1 MIQSLSFTSAAF
13 EVFAGAYLCFLVS
26 ASAKKMPR
34 IKFLGTSKNM
44 SPRIKYIFVW
54 KKKAMFRTSRIFSW
68 FHNADHLLYYSQMSV
83 FSFHTSFVLLYQF
96 LRNRTYNWQKF
107 NNKMNEK
114 KKLGVSEY
122 GHPGYVTRQINS
134 RLLDLLLSDIIVW
147 FLHRLENLNML

>member
-1 MIQSLSFTSAAF
+1 MCSYKKCVQKNNAQLITWSFLMIQSLSFTSAAF

-96 LRNRTYNWQKF
+96 LRNRRYNWQKF

-114 KKLGVSEY
+114 KK
-122 GHPGYVTRQINS
+122 PGLWAPWICNQ
-134 RLLDLLLSDIIVW
+134 
-147 FLHRLENLNML
+147 EN